1 MKLVVNADDFGYS
14 KGVNLGILEAHVEGI
29 VSSATMMMNMP
40 GVAHAFRLAAD
51 TPTLGVGVHLVLT
64 CGSPLEANV
73 PTLTDENG
81 MFRRG
86 QAHLEDVSAEEVE
99 REFTAQLETF
109 FRSGRKP
116 THIDS
121 HHHVHARETIL
132 PVVLRLAER
141 HGLPVRYPW
150 AFEQA
155 AERSH
160 TTKVHTTEGFSH
172 HFYGADLTAD
182 GLIAIIEGLSG
193 SATAEIMTHPA
204 YVDEELLK
212 GSSYAIPR
220 ARELQIL
227 TAPKVK
233 EYIKLKKVQ
242 LVNFNEIG

>member
-1 MKLVVNADDFGYS
+1 MKLIVNADDFGYS
-14 KGVNLGILEAHVEGI
+14 KGVNLGIVEAHIEGI

-40 GVAHAFRLAAD
+40 GVEHAFRLVAD

-64 CGSPLEANV
+64 CGSPLDANV
-73 PTLTDENG
+73 PSLADENG
-81 MFRRG
+81 LFRRG
-86 QAHLEDVSAEEVE
+86 QAHLAEASTEEVE
-99 REFTAQLETF
+99 REFTAQLERF

-132 PVVLRLAER
+132 PVVLRLTER
-141 HGLPVRYPW
+141 YGLPVRYPW
-150 AFEQA
+150 AFEQE
-155 AERSH
+155 ERSN
-160 TTKVHTTEGFSH
+160 TPPIHTTEGFSH
-172 HFYGADLTAD
+172 HFYGEDLTVD
-182 GLIAIIEGLSG
+182 GLIAILEGLSG

-220 ARELQIL
+220 TKELQIL

-233 EYIKLKKVQ
+233 EYIKHSKVQ
-242 LVNFNEIG
+242 LVTFNEIG

>member
-14 KGVNLGILEAHVEGI
+14 KGVNLGIVEAHVEGI
-29 VSSATMMMNMP
+29 VSSSTMMMNMP
-40 GVAHAFRLAAD
+40 GVEHAFRLAAD

-73 PTLTDENG
+73 PSLTDENG
-81 MFRRG
+81 LFHRG
-86 QAHLEDVSAEEVE
+86 QAHLAEASSEEVE
-99 REFTAQLETF
+99 REFAAQLERF
-109 FRSGRKP
+109 IRSGRMP

-121 HHHVHARETIL
+121 HHHVHASENIL

-141 HGLPVRYPW
+141 YGLPVRYPW

-155 AERSH
+155 ERSH
-160 TTKVHTTEGFSH
+160 TPKVPTTESFSH
-172 HFYGADLTAD
+172 HFYGEELTAE
-182 GLIAIIEGLSG
+182 GLISIIEGLLG

-204 YVDEELLK
+204 YVDVELLR

-220 ARELQIL
+220 TKELQIL

-233 EYIKLKKVQ
+233 EYIKHSKVQ
-242 LVNFNEIG
+242 LVTFNEIG